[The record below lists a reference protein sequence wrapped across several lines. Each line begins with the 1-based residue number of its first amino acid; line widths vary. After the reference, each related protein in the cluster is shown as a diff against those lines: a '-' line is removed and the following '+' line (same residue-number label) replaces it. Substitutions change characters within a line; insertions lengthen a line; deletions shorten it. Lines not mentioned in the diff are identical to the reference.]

1 MECRILLNSHPTD
14 KSIYWTHYVCSCNN
28 WKKNLAD
35 YFHFRCC
42 RKSKFLP
49 FLFLSLFLQIEKK
62 RIFCFFPCNAKK
74 AFKVQRKKMKKSNYK
89 GKDLTSEF
97 HLFHILF
104 HLTKNIKIFHFI
116 NQICHHLSLGYGT
129 RLHKI
134 APVEKEIY
142 FIYLN

>member
-1 MECRILLNSHPTD
+1 MEEKFGWLFPFFR
-14 KSIYWTHYVCSCNN
+14 
-28 WKKNLAD
+28 
-35 YFHFRCC
+35 FRCC

-116 NQICHHLSLGYGT
+116 NHICHHLSLGYGT

-142 FIYLN
+142 FIYLNHLLLLRDFWILASVLVCNQLI